1 MRIALNSFTSS
12 ISLFTTLKTAD
23 VDAEVRLVERGVLDE
38 ADRFLAVVEH
48 LDGKAQRLELLDEHL
63 ERFRDSRRLDVLAL
77 HDRLVRLDAS
87 HDVVRLDREELLQDV
102 GGAARLE
109 RPHLHLAKTL
119 TTELR
124 LAAQRLLGDER
135 VRACR
140 ACVDLVLDKVVQ
152 LQHVH
157 VADRDRL
164 LELLAGAAVAEV
176 DLPVLGK
183 VGFLEQLFDRSL
195 ARAVED
201 RRRDVDAEGLRRP
214 AEMRLE
220 NLPDVHPARHPERVE
235 DDVDGRAV
243 RKERHVLDR
252 KDLGDNALV
261 AVAPRHLVADADLAL
276 LRHRDPDHL
285 VDARKE
291 LVVVLA
297 AEDRHVDDL
306 PVLAGRKPERGVL
319 HLTRLL
325 AEDRAE
331 QTLLGRELGLA
342 FRRDLADEDVLRP
355 DLGADVDDP
364 VLVEVGERL
373 LADVWDVARDLLG
386 AELGVAGLG
395 LVLLDVDR
403 GELVVLDDAVRE
415 DDRVLVV
422 AALPGHEG
430 DEDVLTERELAL
442 IRGVAVGKDL
452 VRLHPLTD
460 GHERPLVEAGALVGA
475 HELL

>member
-48 LDGKAQRLELLDEHL
+48 LDAEPQRLELLDEHL
-63 ERFRDSRRLDVLAL
+63 ERFRNSRRLDVLAL
-77 HDRLVRLDAS
+77 HDRLVCLDAS

-102 GGAARLE
+102 GGAVRLE
-109 RPHLHLAKTL
+109 RPHLHLAETL

-124 LAAQRLLGDER
+124 LAAQWLLGDER
-135 VRACR
+135 VRTCR
-140 ACVDLVLDKVVQ
+140 ARVDLVLDKVVQ
-152 LQHVH
+152 LQHVD
-157 VADRDRL
+157 VADRDGL
-164 LELLAGAAVAEV
+164 LELLAGAAVAEI

-183 VGFLEQLFDRSL
+183 IGFLEQLLDRAF

-201 RRRDVDAEGLRRP
+201 RGRDVDAEGLRRP

-220 NLPDVHPARHPERVE
+220 NLPDVHPARHAERVE
-235 DDVDGRAV
+235 HDVDRCAV

-252 KDLGDNALV
+252 KDLGDDALV
-261 AVAPRHLVADADLAL
+261 AVASGHLVADADLAL
-276 LRHRDPDHL
+276 LGDRDADHL
-285 VDARKE
+285 VDARQE

-297 AEDRHVDDL
+297 AEDRDVHDL
-306 PVLAGRKPERGVL
+306 AVLAGRKAQRRVF
-319 HLTRLL
+319 HLARLL
-325 AEDRAE
+325 TEDRAE

-342 FRRDLADEDVLRP
+342 LRRDLAHEDVLRP
-355 DLGADVDDP
+355 DIGADVDDP
-364 VLVEVGERL
+364 VLVEVREGF
-373 LADVWDVARDLLG
+373 LANVRDIARDLLG
-386 AELGVAGLG
+386 AELGVARLG

-403 GELVVLDDAVRE
+403 SELVVLDDAVRE

-430 DEDVLTERELAL
+430 NEDVLAERELAL
-442 IRGVAVGKDL
+442 VGGVAVSEDL
-452 VRLHPLTD
+452 RLFDAIANSHD
-460 GHERPLVEAGALVGA
+460 RPLVE
-475 HELL
+475 